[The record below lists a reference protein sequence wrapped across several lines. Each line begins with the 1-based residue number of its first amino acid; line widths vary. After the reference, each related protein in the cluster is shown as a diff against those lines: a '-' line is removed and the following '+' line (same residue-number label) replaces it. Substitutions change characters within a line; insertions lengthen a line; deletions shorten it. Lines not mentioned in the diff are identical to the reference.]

1 MKVKVKSA
9 YLDQDGLHK
18 KNDIVEVKKLDPIF
32 HVPVE
37 EEKEEKKPAKTSSKS
52 KK

>member
-37 EEKEEKKPAKTSSKS
+37 EAKEKKPAKTSSKS

>member
-18 KNDIVEVKKLDPIF
+18 KNDIVEVKELDPF
-32 HVPVE
+32 LHVPVE
-37 EEKEEKKPAKTSSKS
+37 EAKEEKKTTKSSKA